1 MITSFAQFA
10 AASLMGSQAAPP
22 RQDGQLLFRKGW
34 EQAAFGV
41 AIALAKQGYY
51 EWEDFRQCLIQTIG
65 AWEGEHTPQDPRWD
79 YYQCW
84 LQALATMA
92 IASGVL
98 EQAELESRIAALL
111 HCDTAAIPA
120 VSS

>member
-10 AASLMGSQAAPP
+10 ATSLMGSQAALP
-22 RQDGQLLFRKGW
+22 RQDGQLFFRRGW
-34 EQAAFGV
+34 EEAMFGV

-65 AWEGEHTPQDPRWD
+65 EWDARHTPYDPHWD

-84 LQALATMA
+84 LQALANLT

-98 EQAELESRIAALL
+98 DRGELEDRIATLL
-111 HCDTAAIPA
+111 HCETAAIPA
-120 VSS
+120 A